1 MSAITTELET
11 GLSSQLK
18 ALADEIRQT
27 EERLLRTKEGYL
39 KVQGA
44 LEVLAVIAQREAE
57 ADEKALQTALSSV
70 GAD

>member
-27 EERLLRTKEGYL
+27 EEKLLRTKEGYL

-57 ADEKALQTALSSV
+57 VDEKALQTALSSV

>member
-27 EERLLRTKEGYL
+27 EEKLLRTKEGYL

-57 ADEKALQTALSSV
+57 ADEKALQTALGSP

>member
-27 EERLLRTKEGYL
+27 EEKLLRTKEGYL

-57 ADEKALQTALSSV
+57 ADEKALQTALGST

>member
-57 ADEKALQTALSSV
+57 VDEKALQTALSSV